1 MTDEPVETE
10 RRPRACGATRRGV
23 LAGAGVVGATA
34 LLAACGPETATGY
47 GHEPAPPGGGQA
59 DGGGDAGQG
68 GDDAAI
74 VAVDQ
79 VPVGGGF
86 IDADRDVVVTRP
98 AEDEWHAFS
107 ATCTHAGCPVTSVA
121 DGRITCDCHRS
132 SFSAVDGSVVG
143 GPAPAPL
150 PPREI
155 TVEDGWVVW
164 A

>member
-1 MTDEPVETE
+1 MTEDPVEIE
-10 RRPRACGATRRGV
+10 RRSLARGATRRGV
-23 LAGAGVVGATA
+23 LTGAGAVGATA

-47 GHEPAPPGGGQA
+47 GHEPPPAEGGPA
-59 DGGGDAGQG
+59 DGGENAAQE

-74 VAVDQ
+74 VAVDE

-86 IDADRDVVVTRP
+86 IDAERDVVVTRP

-121 DGRITCDCHRS
+121 DGRINCDCHGS
-132 SFSAVDGSVVG
+132 SFSPTDGSVVG

-150 PPREI
+150 PPRAI